1 MSFLNGSRRIQR
13 IHERQRSARRW
24 TGAAREWIRA
34 VCDRADRQS
43 ALRGRPDAAR
53 KLLLALVG
61 MLLKLPRPR
70 RGSYGEEV
78 HRILHLEAQLLA
90 PVEVVDHPRLE
101 REGSLRAFL
110 RAAQTL
116 LREQVR
122 EHLPR
127 SDRQAARYRM

>member
-1 MSFLNGSRRIQR
+1 MSILTLPLFLVPSLFRFFRSEASLLRHGPGEAQCSIPNARAYEPRGRPMSFLNGSRRIQR

-78 HRILHLEAQLLA
+78 
-90 PVEVVDHPRLE
+90 
-101 REGSLRAFL
+101 
-110 RAAQTL
+110 
-116 LREQVR
+116 
-122 EHLPR
+122 
-127 SDRQAARYRM
+127 